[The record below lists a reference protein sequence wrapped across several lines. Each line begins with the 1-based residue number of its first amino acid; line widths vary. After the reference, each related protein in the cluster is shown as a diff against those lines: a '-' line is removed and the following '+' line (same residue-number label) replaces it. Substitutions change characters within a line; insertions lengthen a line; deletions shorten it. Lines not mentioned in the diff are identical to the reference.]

1 MTTDNKQR
9 QDKKWPV
16 PPMASYLM
24 GHYHPHTN
32 NKFWSSACFF
42 FISSRFLLYTQSHHT
57 QLLRLFFSLLIANVI
72 PNLDCST
79 LTIVSLR
86 LWHLS
91 KMMCTFLT
99 QGYFFLLSTS
109 YLKEETCLSWLNS
122 FYQVIHLNVCKIS
135 QMSYRNGSP
144 SHNKILLYNG
154 YKIFIPKRNF

>member
-1 MTTDNKQR
+1 
-9 QDKKWPV
+9 
-16 PPMASYLM
+16 MASYLM

-42 FISSRFLLYTQSHHT
+42 FISSRFLYTHRVTTHNFCV
-57 QLLRLFFSLLIANVI
+57 FFSLLIANVI

-79 LTIVSLR
+79 LMIVSLR

-99 QGYFFLLSTS
+99 QGYFFLSTS

-154 YKIFIPKRNF
+154 L

>member
-1 MTTDNKQR
+1 MKIYNYYVTTDNKQR

-99 QGYFFLLSTS
+99 QGYFFFYLLPI
-109 YLKEETCLSWLNS
+109 LKKKHVFLDL
-122 FYQVIHLNVCKIS
+122 IHFTK
-135 QMSYRNGSP
+135 
-144 SHNKILLYNG
+144 
-154 YKIFIPKRNF
+154 